1 MIRVA
6 AVRSLVFQRNNFSFL
21 KLFLTAQTLPQK
33 ETTALVYLV
42 VEAVHFSN
50 LLQY

>member
-1 MIRVA
+1 VTEVA
-6 AVRSLVFQRNNFSFL
+6 AVRSLFFSEIIFFF
-21 KLFLTAQTLPQK
+21 KLFLTAQILPQK
-33 ETTALVYLV
+33 ETTALVCLV

>member
-1 MIRVA
+1 M
-6 AVRSLVFQRNNFSFL
+6 
-21 KLFLTAQTLPQK
+21 AQILPQK
-33 ETTALVYLV
+33 ETAALVCLV